1 MLVLATPLLVTAA
14 HAGEWS
20 LSFVNSNY
28 NSLSSIK
35 LKPGIESPTYYVQSN
50 LNGSYQKV
58 ATRTAIT
65 FSSTDPRAKI
75 YTYAKKTDWY
85 SLENP
90 VTTNQ
95 IATSSG
101 RRSFKLLLPEVGT
114 FTLTAEAPGYDPV
127 SIEVNSSVPLPPPP
141 PPPSPPPPPPSS
153 PKPIPVKP
161 VVTEPAPSVTPPA
174 PVEVAPPVTEEVQA
188 IADEDLEPEVLAKV
202 DSAATLRNPW
212 SDIEESHLSD
222 LVDWLRPLLP
232 FNLFL

>member
-1 MLVLATPLLVTAA
+1 MLLLVTPLLVTTVY
-14 HAGEWS
+14 AGEWS

-28 NSLSSIK
+28 NNLSTIK
-35 LKPGIESPTYYVQSN
+35 LKPGEESPTYYVQSN
-50 LNGSYQKV
+50 LNGSYQRV

-101 RRSFKLLLPEVGT
+101 RRSFKIMSPEVGT
-114 FTLTAEAPGYDPV
+114 FSLTAEASGYDPV
-127 SIEVNSSVPLPPPP
+127 SIEVNSSVPPPPPPAPPPP
-141 PPPSPPPPPPSS
+141 PPPQ
-153 PKPIPVKP
+153 IA
-161 VVTEPAPSVTPPA
+161 APSVKSAVTRPTPV
-174 PVEVAPPVTEEVQA
+174 PVTPSPLAEVTQTPVTEEVQA
-188 IADEDLEPEVLAKV
+188 IADEDLEPEVLAEV
-202 DSAATLRNPW
+202 DSGVQLHNPW
-212 SDIEESHLSD
+212 ADVTEPN
-222 LVDWLRPLLP
+222 LVDLITWLRPLLP